1 MKTKTLPYLVTRK
14 NCFVRINLPTQSM
27 PLDYYNWPIKT
38 VLAFIIARK
47 RFKFFTALTE
57 HVEGLGTER
66 VFNIQARRDWC
77 DSLSPDILHW
87 RFQCKRHT

>member
-1 MKTKTLPYLVTRK
+1 
-14 NCFVRINLPTQSM
+14 M

-66 VFNIQARRDWC
+66 VFNIQARRD
-77 DSLSPDILHW
+77 
-87 RFQCKRHT
+87 